1 MVLIVTSFHCK
12 ARTHIMIQYNFQKVR
27 RDIVTVSVGLF
38 RIMIPTLIAVKIAQE
53 LGFDDVLVLLFEPL
67 MSAMSLP
74 ASMAVILVTTLLTN
88 PYAGI
93 IVATTIPEIADLS
106 VGQMSILGLFMLF
119 THGLPLEA
127 MVSRRVGVQLW
138 VVLLL
143 RILTAFLSAI
153 CLAELFAL
161 TGWYSAPASFDLL
174 SIAALQTNDSL
185 GAWLLSQIA
194 AIAVIQ
200 FVIIVLV
207 ALLELLH
214 LLGVER
220 FMTWL
225 LSPVLRMMGIGDRAS
240 TIAIVGV
247 TLGLSFGSG
256 LLMKDVGTGTIKK
269 RDVFGVVCFV
279 NLMHSVVEDTAVVMI
294 LGPSLFILLVVR
306 LVISVIITMAI
317 MALARRVPDALWRRY
332 LTNDNIPASA
342 G

>member
-53 LGFDDVLVLLFEPL
+53 IGFDDVLVLLFEPL

-256 LLMKDVGTGTIKK
+256 LLMKDVATGTIKK

-294 LGPSLFILLVVR
+294 LGPSLFILLAVR
-306 LVISVIITMAI
+306 LFISVIITMAI

>member
-1 MVLIVTSFHCK
+1 
-12 ARTHIMIQYNFQKVR
+12 MIPYDFQKVS

-38 RIMIPTLIAVKIAQE
+38 RIMIPTLIVVKIAQE
-53 LGFDDVLVLLFEPL
+53 LGFDDVLVMVFEPL
-67 MSAMSLP
+67 MSAMNLP

-93 IVATTIPEIADLS
+93 IVATTVPEIADLT

-138 VVLLL
+138 VILLL
-143 RILTAFLSAI
+143 RIVTAFLAGI
-153 CLAELFAL
+153 VLAKLFAL

-174 SIAALQTNDSL
+174 RIASLQTDHSF
-185 GAWLLSQIA
+185 GAWLVSQIA

-214 LLGVER
+214 VLGVER

-256 LLMKDVGTGTIKK
+256 LLMKDVATGTIKK
-269 RDVFGVVCFV
+269 KDVFGVVCFV

-294 LGPSLFILLVVR
+294 LGPSLFVLLAVR
-306 LVISVIITMAI
+306 LFISVIITMAI
-317 MALARRVPDALWRRY
+317 MAMARRVPDALWRRY